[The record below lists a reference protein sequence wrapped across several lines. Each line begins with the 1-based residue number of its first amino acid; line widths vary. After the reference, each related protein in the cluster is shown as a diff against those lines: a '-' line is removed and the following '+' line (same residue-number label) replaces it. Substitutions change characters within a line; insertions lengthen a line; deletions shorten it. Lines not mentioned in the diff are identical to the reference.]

1 MSWLARLILAVLHAV
16 YRLVLVFKS
25 LSSRFF
31 RRQPTPLIAGR
42 NKLPLHLALS
52 LISNPVA
59 DEESNEKYML
69 NSVEKVASWCQV
81 VGIRRLTVYDREGL
95 LANSS
100 LEIRRR
106 VLPTQGEDAE
116 DSPVECDMRYPLTP
130 PPSDDADS
138 RPLSPYANPVIPK
151 LSVTTI
157 RFPNPSSKPKRRAS
171 ISRSALKRRRA
182 ARNDD
187 HAEESPLTL
196 HVVSYKS
203 GKGAM
208 AATATTLLRDHR
220 HRRTSDP
227 STYNLNS
234 PSIQE
239 LNAILEGEHGFPSP
253 DLMIVH
259 RKPPAGQMRSPV
271 ELGGFPPWQMRLTE
285 IFWDPCP
292 KAASWWAASSSG
304 VDLSSIEEV
313 EFRRALDEFAAAE
326 MRLGK

>member
-1 MSWLARLILAVLHAV
+1 MSWFTRLILAVLHAV

-25 LSSRFF
+25 LNSRL
-31 RRQPTPLIAGR
+31 RRQPTPLDAGR
-42 NKLPLHLALS
+42 TKVPSHLALS
-52 LISNPVA
+52 LIANPAVE
-59 DEESNEKYML
+59 EESNEKYML

-81 VGIRRLTVYDREGL
+81 VGIRRLTVYDREGI

-106 VLPTQGEDAE
+106 VLPSQGEDAE

-138 RPLSPYANPVIPK
+138 RPLSPHANPVVPK

-157 RFPNPSSKPKRRAS
+157 RFPSPSSKSKRRPS
-171 ISRSALKRRRA
+171 VSRSALKRRRA
-182 ARNDD
+182 ARNDE
-187 HAEESPLTL
+187 HTEESPLTL

-203 GKGAM
+203 GKPAI
-208 AATATTLLRDHR
+208 AATATTLLRDQR
-220 HRRTSDP
+220 HRNL
-227 STYNLNS
+227 STYDIDS
-234 PSIQE
+234 PSIQD

-259 RKPPAGQMRSPV
+259 RKPPAGQLRSSV

-285 IFWDPCP
+285 IFCDPYP
-292 KAASWWAASSSG
+292 KATSWWAVSSSA
-304 VDLSSIEEV
+304 VDSSSIEEA
-313 EFRRALDEFAAAE
+313 EFRRALDEFADAE